1 MTAKDMR
8 RWDDDKLLNHMMT
21 AVIVIDSRCHIHYA
35 NSAAEQLFS
44 INRHK
49 LSELSLMDHCQLP
62 EALSERLAA
71 AVENGVGLYFSAITI
86 ITQEGHPFSVDL
98 TLSPLPDD
106 TLAILEL
113 KQVDQQR
120 RIDQQLNQEAQQQ
133 AAQFLVRNLAHEIKN
148 PLGGLRGA
156 AQLLERELSDPQL
169 QEFTQMIIEQADRL
183 RNLVDRLLGPQ
194 KPSLHAYNNIHWV
207 TQKVLQLITVTLPSN
222 ITLLRDYD
230 PSIPDSVMDA
240 EQLQQ
245 ALLNL
250 IQNSIQAMGKQFG
263 TITLRTRTQHQVTL
277 GSQRHKLVMEIKVI
291 DNGPGI
297 PDALMDTLFYP
308 MVSGK
313 ADGNGLG
320 LSIAHN
326 IVRLHGGRIDC
337 QSESGH
343 TEFTLLLP
351 LRSQGPQLAPSHF
364 DSTLSVSETLDE

>member
-1 MTAKDMR
+1 MTANDVLSL
-8 RWDDDKLLNHMMT
+8 DDKLLNYLMT
-21 AVIVIDSRCHIHYA
+21 AVIVIDSQCHIRYA
-35 NSAAEQLFS
+35 NSAAEQLFA

-49 LSELSLMDHCQLP
+49 LTELNLIDSCHLSSSLNQ
-62 EALSERLAA
+62 RLAT
-71 AVENGVGLYFSAITI
+71 AVQSGDGLYFSAISLVI
-86 ITQEGHPFSVDL
+86 NDGQPVSVDL
-98 TLSPLPDD
+98 TLSPLPDNG
-106 TLAILEL
+106 LAVLEL

-120 RIDQQLNQEAQQQ
+120 RIHQQLNQDAQQQ

-156 AQLLERELSDPQL
+156 AQLLDRELNDPQL
-169 QEFTQMIIEQADRL
+169 QEFTSMIIEQADRL

-194 KPSLHAYNNIHWV
+194 RPSLHSMNNIHQV
-207 TQKVLQLITVTLPSN
+207 TEKVLRLVAVTLPPN
-222 ITLLRDYD
+222 ISLQRDYD
-230 PSIPDSVMDA
+230 PSIPDSVMDP

-250 IQNSIQAMGKQFG
+250 LQNAIQAMAQQQG
-263 TITLRTRTQHQVTL
+263 TVTVRTRTQHQVTL
-277 GSQRHKLVMEIKVI
+277 GEKRHKLVMEIKII

-297 PDALMDTLFYP
+297 ADALMDTLFYP

-337 QSESGH
+337 VSQPGH

-351 LRSQGPQLAPSHF
+351 LRDQGPQLARSPHE
-364 DSTLSVSETLDE
+364 LSLAIDEARHE